1 MSIINNL
8 PQPQPH
14 LFHKLEHI
22 YIATSATKWTHT
34 FSRDYNFVL
43 IFGVQTDSDNNADN
57 YLKVFD
63 TDKGNQVNG
72 TGSNS
77 QRNMIDD
84 MWVPFKLTKDG
95 VAAGTNFTYDIDKNT
110 LNVAGGN
117 NPYNFT
123 RVCYKE
129 NVKKGDVIYG
139 YSGHR
144 CTFWIIGID
153 YGTSFSDMRTILWT
167 NGDTG
172 SDFTNQTITLDS
184 GARNFDTIRIYYK
197 LVKGAPETIYMDYQ
211 VSNLTSDADS
221 GRMAI
226 MTYTNS
232 KNYVRSICFNG
243 TNYDKLIIDSAT
255 VVGASGTDNSLLI
268 PTYVAGIR

>member
-1 MSIINNL
+1 MDKDNFETVLPKIAAIPLFSSFNIKNKDDVEILQSVYEIITIKK
-8 PQPQPH
+8 
-14 LFHKLEHI
+14 F
-22 YIATSATKWTHT
+22 
-34 FSRDYNFVL
+34 
-43 IFGVQTDSDNNADN
+43 
-57 YLKVFD
+57 
-63 TDKGNQVNG
+63 
-72 TGSNS
+72 
-77 QRNMIDD
+77 
-84 MWVPFKLTKDG
+84 
-95 VAAGTNFTYDIDKNT
+95 
-110 LNVAGGN
+110 
-117 NPYNFT
+117 
-123 RVCYKE
+123 
-129 NVKKGDVIYG
+129 KKGDVIYG

-167 NGDTG
+167 NLDTG
-172 SDFTNQTITLDS
+172 SDFANQTITLDS